1 MLRKAVLAGAGAL
14 GVSSA
19 VAAYIYRPRPWADPP
34 EDPLCERAEQDD
46 DFLMKTS
53 RVITFVTG
61 TAAFSLLVHV
71 LNKFEIKDDEHYRV
85 FVEAVRNRPSGVPLL
100 TVANHCSPLDDPG
113 VFVGML
119 PPSVTAT
126 PELMRWTLCAKEICF
141 RGEALQAF
149 FGAAKAMPICRG
161 SGIDQRLLLNFYRRL
176 LAGGWCHV
184 FPEGHCEQGGSLGGR
199 TPGPS
204 RDELGRLKWGVG
216 KMIAH
221 APVRPL
227 VIPVFHT
234 GMANVMPLNP
244 LTRKI
249 LHTLPRHG
257 NTVTARAGPAISFED
272 LIEEHER
279 RHGPLRKMVAAVG
292 EESGRGREAEAGR
305 VKTTAGAQ
313 TALSGDVEGDVVWR
327 STPEERQLYSKIAR
341 RVEDALLKLE
351 AEARQDLGD
360 DYPGWP
366 SESVE
371 MLRLARQGGRGAT

>member
-1 MLRKAVLAGAGAL
+1 M
-14 GVSSA
+14 
-19 VAAYIYRPRPWADPP
+19 
-34 EDPLCERAEQDD
+34 
-46 DFLMKTS
+46 
-53 RVITFVTG
+53 
-61 TAAFSLLVHV
+61 
-71 LNKFEIKDDEHYRV
+71 
-85 FVEAVRNRPSGVPLL
+85 
-100 TVANHCSPLDDPG
+100 
-113 VFVGML
+113 
-119 PPSVTAT
+119 
-126 PELMRWTLCAKEICF
+126 
-141 RGEALQAF
+141 
-149 FGAAKAMPICRG
+149 
-161 SGIDQRLLLNFYRRL
+161 
-176 LAGGWCHV
+176 
-184 FPEGHCEQGGSLGGR
+184 
-199 TPGPS
+199 
-204 RDELGRLKWGVG
+204 
-216 KMIAH
+216 
-221 APVRPL
+221 
-227 VIPVFHT
+227 IPVFHT

-305 VKTTAGAQ
+305 VKTAAGAQ